1 MKCRKNAESKNSKN
15 ARTKNG
21 KIMLLSKYAVC
32 GSKKSKFMKDQEASV
47 LLSRLGIKTQ
57 YYFIMLVFRFLI
69 YWLILYNSC
78 GYCTKF

>member
-1 MKCRKNAESKNSKN
+1 
-15 ARTKNG
+15 
-21 KIMLLSKYAVC
+21 MLLSKYAVC

-69 YWLILYNSC
+69 Y
-78 GYCTKF
+78 